1 MSNGVP
7 VAAPCQ
13 AGKPSQMWTY
23 PVNSQ
28 PAGSQFMASNG
39 QCLAVSGTSYSIGPG
54 VLLADC
60 DPHSPKGV
68 HPPHPRNGGHWNMTK
83 SGSVMS
89 LVGGCCGDIFG
100 TRPVCLAVDAEPTCE
115 SLSAAGAAPWC
126 DASLDPS
133 VRAKALIAKM
143 TLDEKAS
150 NMDSHNFGVPR
161 LGVPPNI
168 FSEALHGMCSGCGQR
183 VQMDGY
189 MSTGCPTSFPQV
201 ISMGA
206 SWNRS
211 LWTAIGTAVSDE
223 VRGLYSQGGTM
234 KGGWESALFL
244 WAPNINPFR
253 DRAHT
258 STADPQPASLCKST
272 LFDFHCSAACASQRA
287 QLTSTVH
294 SARHAF

>member
-1 MSNGVP
+1 
-7 VAAPCQ
+7 
-13 AGKPSQMWTY
+13 
-23 PVNSQ
+23 
-28 PAGSQFMASNG
+28 
-39 QCLAVSGTSYSIGPG
+39 
-54 VLLADC
+54 
-60 DPHSPKGV
+60 
-68 HPPHPRNGGHWNMTK
+68 
-83 SGSVMS
+83 
-89 LVGGCCGDIFG
+89 
-100 TRPVCLAVDAEPTCE
+100 
-115 SLSAAGAAPWC
+115 
-126 DASLDPS
+126 
-133 VRAKALIAKM
+133 
-143 TLDEKAS
+143 
-150 NMDSHNFGVPR
+150 
-161 LGVPPNI
+161 
-168 FSEALHGMCSGCGQR
+168 
-183 VQMDGY
+183 
-189 MSTGCPTSFPQV
+189 
-201 ISMGA
+201 MGA